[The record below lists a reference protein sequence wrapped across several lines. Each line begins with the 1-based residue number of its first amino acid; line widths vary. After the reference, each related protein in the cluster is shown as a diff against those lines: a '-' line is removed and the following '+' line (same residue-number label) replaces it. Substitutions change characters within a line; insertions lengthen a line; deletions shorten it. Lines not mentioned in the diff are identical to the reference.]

1 MATLH
6 LPKKRLVSSKEEPI
20 RSAQQRTLDEG
31 VDESLPAS
39 DPVSSTAPGT
49 TREDEARNREHPSR

>member
-6 LPKKRLVSSKEEPI
+6 LPKKRLVSSKEE
-20 RSAQQRTLDEG
+20 SVKNAQQRAHDEG
-31 VDESLPAS
+31 VEESLPAS
-39 DPVSSTAPGT
+39 DPVSATAPGS